1 MPVTMKVPGSL
12 KVWLKGQD
20 EALCRGDTLGQ
31 CIDDIDA
38 RFPGFKKRLVDDRG
52 GTSSVH
58 IFLNGDN
65 ICRMQGLS
73 TGVKDGDEIYVIPLD
88 AGG

>member
-1 MPVTMKVPGSL
+1 MPVTVRVPGSL
-12 KVWLKGQD
+12 KAWLEGQD
-20 EALCRGDTLGQ
+20 AASCHGDTLGQ

-38 RFPGFKKRLVDDRG
+38 RFPGFKKRLVDDKG
-52 GTSSVH
+52 GTSSVL

-65 ICRMQGLS
+65 IGRSEGLS
-73 TGVKDGDEIYVIPLD
+73 TAVKDGDEIYIIPLA